1 MPSLRHQ
8 KVRELLKRTIGEILR
23 RELPLAE
30 TGLVTVN
37 DVGVSADLHS
47 ASVFVGVLG
56 SPAQKKRAAEF
67 LDAERGRLQYL
78 LGQSIRLK
86 YTPHLRFLVDDSIE
100 KGNRVLDILEEL
112 DPPGDQP

>member
-23 RELPLAE
+23 RELPMTE
-30 TGLVTVN
+30 IGLVTVN

-56 SPAQKKRAAEF
+56 SPAQKKRAVEV
-67 LDAERGRLQYL
+67 LDAERARLQYL
-78 LGQSIRLK
+78 LGHSVTLK
-86 YTPHLRFLVDDSIE
+86 YTPHIRFIVDDSIE
-100 KGNRVLDILEEL
+100 KGNRVLDIIDELEHP
-112 DPPGDQP
+112 DGKA